1 MKRVILASAVLA
13 VVAGLPSMAA
23 AQAIAIMPGQW
34 DIAVTTESIQMEGMP
49 PGATD
54 SMRGKTIH
62 IQHCITPAEASR
74 GPQEM
79 LKANK
84 SCTFGKMT
92 MIAGRVHAEISCA
105 QPGGGM
111 MSSISDSTYTPAGFI
126 SHGRTTMTGQMKM
139 TSVATTVGKRVGA
152 CTK

>member
-1 MKRVILASAVLA
+1 MKQMMLASATFAAMAA
-13 VVAGLPSMAA
+13 VPTMAA
-23 AQAIAIMPGQW
+23 AQAIGVMPGQW
-34 DIAVTTESIQMEGMP
+34 DIAVTTESIEMEGMP
-49 PGATD
+49 PGAAD

-62 IQHCITPAEASR
+62 IQHCITPAEAAR

-111 MSSISDSTYTPAGFI
+111 MSSISDSTYTPTGFT

-152 CTK
+152 CAK